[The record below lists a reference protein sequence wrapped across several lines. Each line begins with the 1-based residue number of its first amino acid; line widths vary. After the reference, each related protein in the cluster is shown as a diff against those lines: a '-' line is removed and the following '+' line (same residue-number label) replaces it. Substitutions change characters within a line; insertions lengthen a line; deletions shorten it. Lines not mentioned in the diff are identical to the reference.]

1 MDKWIKKLN
10 IDKLILFENYNRQE
24 HFKHVANVVLDTEV
38 FTSGKR
44 EGEKK
49 RSTLIQFVPVIPNKE
64 FIDKNEWLYIFT
76 MDNYIVKIGGTRT
89 GIKDRGSSYLCGHHV
104 VERGKSGDCSKTN
117 AFIYNTFEHYLSLGH
132 QIKMY
137 GYRLPLHEYTINILG
152 NETKIKT
159 QTFHVY
165 ESTFLEDYKKTNG
178 EYPVLSNNCDP
189 AYKKQNN
196 KKQNNKES

>member
-10 IDKLILFENYNRQE
+10 IDKLTLFDNYNRQD

-38 FTSGKR
+38 FTGGKR

-64 FIDKNEWLYIFT
+64 FVDKTEWLYIFT

-89 GIKDRGSSYLCGHHV
+89 GIKDRCSSYLCGHHV

-117 AFIYNTFEHYLSLGH
+117 AFIYNTFEYYLSLGH

-137 GYRLPLHEYTINILG
+137 GYRLPVHEYTINILG

-178 EYPVLSNNCDP
+178 EYPVLSYNCDP

-196 KKQNNKES
+196 QES